1 MSEAQ
6 TVSLTFEDGARAVEL
21 ARDSIESYVL
31 HGQREQ
37 PGSMRE
43 AFYQRTGAIVRIQ
56 STRGQRSL
64 RGCAG
69 DIQSS
74 AQLGHAIVDAAIE
87 AASDGSCG
95 SELRSPELDS
105 VTVSTCVICNL
116 VLTDDPSSDLELG
129 RHGVVVDGRG
139 HRGWLHPT
147 LPVEHRWSV
156 EEYLDRTCRKSGLP
170 PGAWSDDDVMVTLFE
185 GATFRELDPRGSVE
199 LVD

>member
-105 VTVSTCVICNL
+105 VTVSTCVVCNL
-116 VLTDDPSSDLELG
+116 VLTDDPSSDLLSETAVEAEEARAEDRQPRTRALIW
-129 RHGVVVDGRG
+129 RG
-139 HRGWLHPT
+139 LQDSSFLNHPRDLRPGDT
-147 LPVEHRWSV
+147 IVLPVS
-156 EEYLDRTCRKSGLP
+156 
-170 PGAWSDDDVMVTLFE
+170 
-185 GATFRELDPRGSVE
+185 
-199 LVD
+199 